1 MSVSVK
7 FVDWEDDFRYNEERE
22 RVTNMIQRIAA
33 EKGYTHGV
41 VQKLW
46 IKQRYRTMVG
56 LQVTVHLQKID
67 WVGNQSPHYVPV
79 RIHFTEDCTLQDI
92 EGNPEWHPKVN
103 ETT

>member
-1 MSVSVK
+1 
-7 FVDWEDDFRYNEERE
+7 
-22 RVTNMIQRIAA
+22 
-33 EKGYTHGV
+33 
-41 VQKLW
+41 
-46 IKQRYRTMVG
+46 MVG

-92 EGNPEWHPKVN
+92 EGNPEWHPEVN